1 MPNEYIYMA
10 CSQVPYDLQKKTW
23 EKRMREVDFAL
34 MFDVDDLV
42 QGITEQ
48 EAIALEQ
55 DTEIEEVLIALF

>member
-1 MPNEYIYMA
+1 
-10 CSQVPYDLQKKTW
+10 
-23 EKRMREVDFAL
+23 MREVDFAL